1 MTLGGVEAGRLP
13 GRQPIV
19 DVPPMIGRGVTGI
32 DARSVHGVDR
42 REHGAHLW
50 PALNREIE
58 FAAGLHEG
66 RRRVAP
72 ARPDRPQ
79 AVATRMDRPAVLG
92 GTAHGPNYGAAAA
105 ATHSGLARE
114 QAPAP

>member
-58 FAAGLHEG
+58 FAAGLNEG
-66 RRRVAP
+66 RRRVA
-72 ARPDRPQ
+72 
-79 AVATRMDRPAVLG
+79 
-92 GTAHGPNYGAAAA
+92 
-105 ATHSGLARE
+105 LARHDRSE
-114 QAPAP
+114 EHTSELQSLMRTSDAVFCL